1 MNEICV
7 AFGPDRHL
15 VGTLTL
21 PGTAAPGRPAVLLM
35 NAGVIQ
41 RIGPHRINV
50 KLARALAQQG
60 VTSLRFDLSGQG
72 DSRAP
77 AGAAPYETQSIIDIR
92 AAMDHVERTTGIDRF
107 AIAGI
112 CSAADHGLVVAVE
125 DPRVV
130 GLWMMD
136 GYAYPTRKTR
146 FLRYW
151 LPMKGR
157 FFSALAKGLWTRLR
171 QAPARLVRH
180 LARHQGDYED
190 DTFFGRHLLPAEV
203 YAGHLRALV
212 DRGVAVFLMY
222 SGSLLNRYNYA
233 GQLRDGFGRDA
244 FVDKVR
250 CDFVPDIDHTVTT
263 VASQRRLVAIIC
275 DWVRSLPPSAAA

>member
-7 AFGPDRHL
+7 TFGVDKHL

-21 PGTAAPGRPAVLLM
+21 PDTPHAGEPAMLLM
-35 NAGVIQ
+35 NSGVIH

-50 KLARALAQQG
+50 KLARALAG
-60 VTSLRFDLSGQG
+60 EGMTSLRFDLSGQG
-72 DSRAP
+72 DSRLP
-77 AGAAPYETQSIIDIR
+77 NGAARYETQSIIDIR
-92 AAMDHVERTTGIDRF
+92 AAMDHVQRTTGIERF

-112 CSAADHGLVVAVE
+112 CSAADHGLEVALE

-130 GLWMMD
+130 ALWMMD

-151 LPMKGR
+151 MPMKGR
-157 FFSALAKGLWTRLR
+157 IVSALARAVWSRLCALPAMLRATRER
-171 QAPARLVRH
+171 AVDDG
-180 LARHQGDYED
+180 GDV
-190 DTFFGRHLLPAEV
+190 FFGRQLLPRSL
-203 YAGHLRALV
+203 YAQHMRTLV
-212 DRGVAVFLMY
+212 DRGVNIFLMY

-233 GQLRDGFGRDA
+233 GQLRDGFRRDP

-263 VASQRRLVAIIC
+263 VASQRRLVAIVC
-275 DWVRSLPPSAAA
+275 DWVRSLPPSTAA